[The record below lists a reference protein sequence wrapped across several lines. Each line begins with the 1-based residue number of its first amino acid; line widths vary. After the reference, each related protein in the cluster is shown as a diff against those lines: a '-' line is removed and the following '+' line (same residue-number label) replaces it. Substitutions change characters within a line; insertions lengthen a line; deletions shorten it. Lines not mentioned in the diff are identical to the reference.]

1 MKSVRFWLLILGLFA
16 AVLAIGPIGD
26 WLIRTEFQRRTG
38 TQLSMKKCQFNLL
51 TGNFF
56 IEGAIVEPM
65 AGSEETSI
73 GPSSSMQIAKLW
85 SKGSLKQLL
94 YRKVAAPITAMN
106 GVALEVTDA
115 EVRQVPA
122 IHPVTQAALARPLV
136 IHPNDQTSIT
146 EIEQA
151 FQKAQS
157 SLKDDRL
164 AYDSIER
171 QVMALEQQPFQ
182 FENPLRDR
190 ESVMAAQQRVASLR
204 RELDQLQ
211 TAIERRMKNLQQS
224 DANEPQS
231 NSDASPVTD
240 TIATTPEIEKKKLEA
255 HARFLTEKFICSSVE
270 MLKPY
275 LGLSASLARRWLITN
290 HSKSIASNPF
300 SIGTRSFESRGQN
313 YRFGTM
319 HDNEVLF
326 GLIHLEGDFAA
337 DDQKIPFTGKMENIG
352 SQSLREESSPAFDLV
367 FNKSKSLSELEM
379 PAVAINVTTIPDRR
393 GFRVQSQMI
402 PASSLITATASGDWQ
417 LAAFGQESSVILV
430 WLIHQSE
437 WSLDVDIRGKECEI
451 VVKRNAVDEPASKN
465 PIPPKF
471 EPCFSSHESVSIAKA
486 SIRGDL
492 VNGLPEQRSFLFASP
507 ILDELEKSMAIQE
520 KKAIELSNALNRQ
533 KTEAFQKQAAD
544 RQQSLLVSLH
554 RQLSE
559 TYGNLQS
566 RLMQFELKLA
576 QSLQSRENLRLATE
590 SPESVLR

>member
-1 MKSVRFWLLILGLFA
+1 MKSVRFWLLVLGLFA
-16 AVLAIGPIGD
+16 AVLAIGPVGD

-51 TGNFF
+51 TGNLF

-65 AGSEETSI
+65 SGSEETSI
-73 GPSSSMQIAKLW
+73 GPSSSMKIAKLW
-85 SKGSLKQLL
+85 SKGSLEQLL
-94 YRKVAAPITAMN
+94 YRKLAAPITAMN
-106 GVALEVTDA
+106 GVALEVTDS
-115 EVRQVPA
+115 EERQVPA
-122 IHPVTQAALARPLV
+122 IYPVTQAAFAQPLV
-136 IHPNDQTSIT
+136 IHLNDKTSNS

-151 FQKAQS
+151 FQNAQN

-164 AYDSIER
+164 AYDSIAR

-182 FENPLRDR
+182 FENPLRDHA
-190 ESVMAAQQRVASLR
+190 SILAAQQRVTSLR

-211 TAIERRMKNLQQS
+211 TAIERRMENLQQS
-224 DANEPQS
+224 DANTQRVT
-231 NSDASPVTD
+231 SDESPVTD
-240 TIATTPEIEKKKLEA
+240 TVATTPEIEMKMIEA
-255 HARFLTEKFICSSVE
+255 QARCLTEQFICSSVE

-326 GLIHLEGDFAA
+326 GSIHLDGDFAA
-337 DDQKIPFTGKMENIG
+337 DDQMIPFTGKMKNIG

-367 FNKSKSLSELEM
+367 FNKSKSPSELEI
-379 PAVAINVTTIPDRR
+379 PAVAINATIIPDRR
-393 GFRVQSQMI
+393 GFRIQSQMI
-402 PASSLITATASGDWQ
+402 PASSLITSTASGDWQ

-437 WSLDVDIRGKECEI
+437 WSLDVDIRGKQCEI

-465 PIPPKF
+465 PIAPKF

-486 SIRGDL
+486 RIRGDL

-507 ILDELEKSMAIQE
+507 ILGELEKSMAVQE
-520 KKAIELSNALNRQ
+520 KKAIELSNVLNRQ
-533 KTEAFQKQAAD
+533 KAEAFQKQAAD
-544 RQQSLLVSLH
+544 RQQSSLVSLH
-554 RQLSE
+554 RQFSE

-576 QSLQSRENLRLATE
+576 QSLQSRENLRLSSE
-590 SPESVLR
+590 SPESLLR